1 MTDVLVK
8 KDIDLSELFQNQRKT
23 KKVNQRRLCLHAVV
37 ATDIVQVLGRPWCA
51 LALSNV
57 NDLFNHPPCN
67 GNTLSSSSKYEA
79 R

>member
-8 KDIDLSELFQNQRKT
+8 KKT
-23 KKVNQRRLCLHAVV
+23 LTYQSSLKIKEKQKVNQRRLCLHAVV
-37 ATDIVQVLGRPWCA
+37 ATDIVQVPGRPWCA

-57 NDLFNHPPCN
+57 NYLFNHAPCN
-67 GNTLSSSSKYEA
+67 TNTLSSSSKYEA